1 MSYCGEFEMILQK
14 RIYITTINLEYLFVA
29 FTQ

>member
-14 RIYITTINLEYLFVA
+14 RIYIATINLEYLFDA

>member
-1 MSYCGEFEMILQK
+1 MSYFGEFEMILQK
-14 RIYITTINLEYLFVA
+14 RIYIATINLEYLFVA

>member
-1 MSYCGEFEMILQK
+1 MSYCGEFEMILEK
-14 RIYITTINLEYLFVA
+14 RIYTATINLEYLFVA